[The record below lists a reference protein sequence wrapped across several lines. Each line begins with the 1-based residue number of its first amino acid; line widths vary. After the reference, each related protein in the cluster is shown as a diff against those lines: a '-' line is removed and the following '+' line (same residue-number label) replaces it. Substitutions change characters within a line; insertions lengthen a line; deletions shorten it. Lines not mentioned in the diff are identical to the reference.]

1 MNRHM
6 AIGALAVAVCGGAH
20 GQSNEELKAT
30 LDQAMKTIQDLQA
43 RVKNLEQKEWAPP
56 AGATAAPAVAGAAAA
71 PGAPPAAPSAFS
83 LGAPVI

>member
-1 MNRHM
+1 MKRQ
-6 AIGALAVAVCGGAH
+6 AFAAAVTLALCGASHA
-20 GQSNEELKAT
+20 QSNEELKAT